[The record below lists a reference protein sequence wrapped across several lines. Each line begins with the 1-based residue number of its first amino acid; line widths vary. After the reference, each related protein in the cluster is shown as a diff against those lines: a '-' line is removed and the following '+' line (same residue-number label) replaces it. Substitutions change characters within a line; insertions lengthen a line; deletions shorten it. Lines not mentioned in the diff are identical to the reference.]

1 MNARIYKYPLNAVTY
16 QKVTMPAKSEIL
28 TVQVQ
33 GDTIC
38 LWALVNPDAELK
50 ERTIEIYGTGHLLID
65 SDSLLYIS
73 TFMLESN
80 SLVFHVFERLGLV

>member
-1 MNARIYKYPLNAVTY
+1 MNSRIYKYPLNAITE
-16 QKVTMPAKSEIL
+16 QNITMPAKSEIL

-33 GDTIC
+33 GDTLC

-65 SDSLLYIS
+65 ADSLQYIS
-73 TFMLESN
+73 TFMLESDT
-80 SLVFHVFERLGLV
+80 LVFHVFERLGLV